1 MVTFCRRGAGLGLV
15 LLLAGAW
22 GAGAGQRPVPKP
34 FPSPD
39 KPPAAQAAKPAE
51 AQAPAIAGS
60 PPTEAE
66 LGLPIYPNAQHIASY
81 DAGQGQRYHLFGT
94 AATFGE
100 IVAYYRTVLRQKGDL
115 VFDLPPTHMFEV
127 GRFRE
132 DRMAF
137 PPGVTVKDY
146 TWGGSKGY
154 PNPQRGAEPARF
166 ATVIQMV
173 AVPPEDRR

>member
-1 MVTFCRRGAGLGLV
+1 MVTFPR
-15 LLLAGAW
+15 AGALFMFLLV
-22 GAGAGQRPVPKP
+22 AGTEPGTAVASQLPVPKP
-34 FPSPD
+34 FPTERPL
-39 KPPAAQAAKPAE
+39 ATQAAKPAD
-51 AQAPAIAGS
+51 AQAAPIPGG

-66 LGLPIYPNAQHIASY
+66 LGLPIHPTAQYIASY

-94 AATFGE
+94 ASPFGE
-100 IVAYYRTVLRQKGDL
+100 IVAYYRSVLRQKGEI
-115 VFDLPPTHMFEV
+115 VFELPPTHMFEV

-154 PNPQRGAEPARF
+154 PNPKRGTEPQYF

-173 AVPPEDRR
+173 AVPPEERR

>member
-1 MVTFCRRGAGLGLV
+1 MVTNPRVAGLGLV
-15 LLLAGAW
+15 LLLAGAALD
-22 GAGAGQRPVPKP
+22 AGAGQRPVPKP

-39 KPPAAQAAKPAE
+39 RPPATQAANRAE
-51 AQAPAIAGS
+51 AQAPRVPGT

-66 LGLPIYPNAQHIASY
+66 LGLPVYPTAQYIASY
-81 DAGQGQRYHLFGT
+81 DAGQNQHYHLFGT

-100 IVAYYRTVLRQKGDL
+100 IVAYYRSVLRQRGEL

-146 TWGGSKGY
+146 TWG
-154 PNPQRGAEPARF
+154 
-166 ATVIQMV
+166 
-173 AVPPEDRR
+173 